1 MAKNTRG
8 LDADPLAPA
17 RSQAE
22 WDAQGWSSESEPLT
36 AAPRLET
43 TISIRFDPDSA
54 LLLRRAARM
63 SGRTKSDFVRRAT
76 LREAE
81 AVIQRMQ
88 SPITVQSVT
97 KPTGVTTGSSA
108 RTLRSESLPTATSG
122 ALAEVA

>member
-97 KPTGVTTGSSA
+97 KPAGVTTGSSA